1 MTKYHIA
8 LSNIF
13 NLEDISR
20 DAQAD
25 KSPGH
30 VMWDISQLL
39 KATVYQPGT
48 ERVLPLDRIRA
59 RIFSRPE
66 HWALARKLSSIL
78 KEDDVIFCTG
88 EDIGFAI
95 ASLCGDC
102 LHSPKIVVFIRNI
115 NRLRGRLSLKL
126 FQLANRV
133 DLFMTDNPAQADFL
147 RDYLGLPT
155 NRVHLF
161 LEQPTDISFFTPGLA
176 SPNKKRP
183 IIASGGL
190 EKRDYGTLAQA
201 TLQLD
206 VDVNICAFSRDATT
220 SSRTFPKVIP
230 ANMSYGYYN
239 WCELRQLYRDADVV
253 AITVFQ
259 NNYQAGLSTMFEA
272 MACRRPVIITQTPG
286 IIGDIINHGFVI
298 GVNPG
303 DFVALKAEILS
314 LINNPKKA
322 ENIAQQGY
330 QFVCN
335 YHNHNTYIKGLVA
348 ALTSRYD

>member
-8 LSNIF
+8 LNNRF
-13 NLEDISR
+13 DLEQMNR

-25 KSPGH
+25 KSPSH

-39 KATVYQPGT
+39 KATVYQPG
-48 ERVLPLDRIRA
+48 EEPLLPLDRIRA
-59 RIFSRPE
+59 CISSRPE

-95 ASLCGDC
+95 ASLCGDR

-115 NRLRGRLSLKL
+115 NRPRSRLLLKL
-126 FQLANRV
+126 FQLADRV
-133 DLFMTDNPAQADFL
+133 DLFLTDNPALANFL
-147 RDYLGLPT
+147 RDYLGVAP
-155 NRVHLF
+155 NRVRLF
-161 LEQPTDISFFTPGLA
+161 CEQPTDISFFTPGLA
-176 SPNKKRP
+176 SANKKRP

-190 EKRDYGTLAQA
+190 EKRDYGTLAEA
-201 TLQLD
+201 TRSLD
-206 VDVNICAFSRDATT
+206 VDVNICAFSPNATT
-220 SSRTFPKVIP
+220 LSRTFPKAIP
-230 ANMSYGYYN
+230 ANMSYRYYD
-239 WCELRQLYRDADVV
+239 WYELRQLYRDADVV
-253 AITVFQ
+253 AITLFP

-286 IIGDIINHGFVI
+286 IINDIINYGSVI

-303 DFVALKAEILS
+303 DFVELKAAILS

-322 ENIAQQGY
+322 ETIAQQGY
-330 QFVCN
+330 ELVRN
-335 YHNHNTYIKGLVA
+335 HYNHNTYIKALVTT
-348 ALTSRYD
+348 LTSKYD

>member
-1 MTKYHIA
+1 MTKSYIA
-8 LSNIF
+8 ISNRF
-13 NLEDISR
+13 DLENISR

-25 KSPGH
+25 KGPGH

-39 KATVYQPGT
+39 KATIYQPGT
-48 ERVLPLDRIRA
+48 EPLLLLDRIRA
-59 RIFSRPE
+59 CISSRPE

-78 KEDDVIFCTG
+78 KEDDVIFCNG

-95 ASLCGDC
+95 ASLCGDR
-102 LHSPKIVVFIRNI
+102 LHPPKIVVFIRNI
-115 NRLRGRLSLKL
+115 NRQRGRLSLKL
-126 FQLANRV
+126 FQLADRV
-133 DLFMTDNPAQADFL
+133 DLFMTDNPAQANFL
-147 RDYLGLPT
+147 RDYLGIAM

-190 EKRDYGTLAQA
+190 EKRDYGTLAEA
-201 TLQLD
+201 TRSLN
-206 VDVNICAFSRDATT
+206 VDINICAFSPNATT
-220 SSRTFPKVIP
+220 LSRTFPKVMP
-230 ANMSYGYYN
+230 VNMSYRYYN

-253 AITVFQ
+253 AITLFP

-272 MACRRPVIITQTPG
+272 MACRRPVIITQIPG
-286 IIGDIINHGFVI
+286 IISDIINYGFVI
-298 GVNPG
+298 GVDPG
-303 DFVALKAEILS
+303 DSIGLKAAILN

-322 ENIAQQGY
+322 ETIAQKGY
-330 QFVCN
+330 ELVRNQ
-335 YHNHNTYIKGLVA
+335 YNHNTYIKGLVA